1 MPAAI
6 NLQKVII
13 SGWKAIDENPVEIQ
27 FDGESWLIYGGNET
41 GKSST
46 FSAIRTALFERPD
59 AKGAFAN
66 DWVNNQTPNG
76 ARIELE
82 LLVNGQGYTIVKT
95 RGTNG
100 NGNTTLYDGCGVGR
114 MQVSTGTDAVNQILG
129 LIGAKPRGGAG
140 GRNPEQPQNWGILA
154 WLLAPQGMDSVTPAR
169 EQGTQTIGLER
180 AVSAQ
185 MVQVEEDLKG
195 NLSNELTDT
204 GKPKAGGTLK
214 AAIAAV
220 ANATETL
227 DEVKVKRGEYT
238 QLLQQITQV
247 EESIETEVT
256 KLAEAEEAI
265 NELVGNEVDLTGMD
279 TQIATIQGRIDLKE
293 QEVVVAR
300 ENVIELENIENEA
313 NTLQKE
319 LDKLKDEIKTVHSHK
334 KDLEVKIKSNLQQI
348 NLLNERLQDNS
359 ADNISKQEIL
369 AAALV
374 ETRRIEL
381 NERLEKLEDLE
392 SQKNELLKQGSII
405 EDNELNNM
413 HELVLRFE
421 KADAMLKALTEGTG
435 VSVHVDGDLEANWNI
450 DGLETDVESR
460 AAFAQEMSIQGTN
473 FTLNLK
479 KETRDDIDWVEE
491 RNECISE
498 FEKYSVLDS
507 AGLRNKLEV
516 ERNRSKSLESLK
528 EKIEDLPTRN
538 EIQEGLDKLPKKS
551 EQNDDLDVDLLKN
564 EIEALK
570 SEKEDL
576 DRDIGELRDST
587 EPLEQECASIVDDL
601 AELRAK
607 ENATDALA
615 KNAYSRR
622 DTEIEQNGVIA
633 TRKQREKELKKE
645 LTKMEKERERLI
657 IQKETEEKAAKGG
670 IIQARRVKNHIERE
684 LIRKR
689 SDLGTLNDKAE
700 ELGGENLQQAFVE
713 ANIAMNATSQ
723 NKVRIERVVEAERR
737 LLERFTRALD
747 DATELEI
754 GPIKDQVQIWL
765 AAVTQGK
772 WTQLEMDSKLNVTRI
787 SGPSSPPIEGEK
799 VGSGGLKQVIH
810 ALIRLAVACKIHDD
824 NVADDTIFPPV
835 ALVMDESQ
843 GHVDDDRVRR
853 LVGRFNAEIER
864 GRVQVIALSHRR
876 NEFQSLSA
884 RNYNVERRESTDDRY
899 LEE

>member
-1 MPAAI
+1 M
-6 NLQKVII
+6 
-13 SGWKAIDENPVEIQ
+13 
-27 FDGESWLIYGGNET
+27 
-41 GKSST
+41 
-46 FSAIRTALFERPD
+46 
-59 AKGAFAN
+59 
-66 DWVNNQTPNG
+66 
-76 ARIELE
+76 
-82 LLVNGQGYTIVKT
+82 
-95 RGTNG
+95 
-100 NGNTTLYDGCGVGR
+100 
-114 MQVSTGTDAVNQILG
+114 
-129 LIGAKPRGGAG
+129 
-140 GRNPEQPQNWGILA
+140 
-154 WLLAPQGMDSVTPAR
+154 
-169 EQGTQTIGLER
+169 
-180 AVSAQ
+180 
-185 MVQVEEDLKG
+185 
-195 NLSNELTDT
+195 
-204 GKPKAGGTLK
+204 
-214 AAIAAV
+214 
-220 ANATETL
+220 
-227 DEVKVKRGEYT
+227 
-238 QLLQQITQV
+238 
-247 EESIETEVT
+247 
-256 KLAEAEEAI
+256 
-265 NELVGNEVDLTGMD
+265 
-279 TQIATIQGRIDLKE
+279 
-293 QEVVVAR
+293 
-300 ENVIELENIENEA
+300 
-313 NTLQKE
+313 
-319 LDKLKDEIKTVHSHK
+319 
-334 KDLEVKIKSNLQQI
+334 
-348 NLLNERLQDNS
+348 
-359 ADNISKQEIL
+359 
-369 AAALV
+369 
-374 ETRRIEL
+374 
-381 NERLEKLEDLE
+381 
-392 SQKNELLKQGSII
+392 
-405 EDNELNNM
+405 
-413 HELVLRFE
+413 
-421 KADAMLKALTEGTG
+421 
-435 VSVHVDGDLEANWNI
+435 
-450 DGLETDVESR
+450 
-460 AAFAQEMSIQGTN
+460 
-473 FTLNLK
+473 
-479 KETRDDIDWVEE
+479 
-491 RNECISE
+491 
-498 FEKYSVLDS
+498 
-507 AGLRNKLEV
+507 
-516 ERNRSKSLESLK
+516 
-528 EKIEDLPTRN
+528 PTRN

-551 EQNDDLDVDLLKN
+551 EQNDDLDVDLLKD

-633 TRKQREKELKKE
+633 TRKQREKDLKKE

-657 IQKETEEKAAKGG
+657 IQRETEEKAAKGG

-700 ELGGENLQQAFVE
+700 ELGGENLHQAFVE

-723 NKVRIERVVEAERR
+723 NKIRIERVVEAERR

-824 NVADDTIFPPV
+824 NVADDTSFPPV